1 MQRRGDRIDVLADLR
16 SLQDP
21 LYAGRGIGSHAEFL
35 LATLRDRG
43 SASLRLVGLVDP
55 TGAPPAPGVAAAC
68 DELRPVFAADAAA
81 LGSGDAWQA
90 LIFSAAKE
98 AGLQPVRAF
107 ASLYAA
113 FLGRTNGP
121 RAGWL
126 LAAIDRT
133 LILTRLRDAA
143 AVQGVSA

>member
-1 MQRRGDRIDVLADLR
+1 MNAALDIAPEVGLKPACDALGVSR
-16 SLQDP
+16 
-21 LYAGRGIGSHAEFL
+21 
-35 LATLRDRG
+35 ATLYRRRRPKVVRPTRTSWRAL
-43 SASLRLVGLVDP
+43 SAEERAWL
-55 TGAPPAPGVAAAC
+55 GALAPQIEAAI
-68 DELRPVFAADAAA
+68 AADANA

-107 ASLYAA
+107 AALSAA

-133 LILTRLRDAA
+133 LILTRLRAA
-143 AVQGVSA
+143 ADVQGVSA

>member
-1 MQRRGDRIDVLADLR
+1 MRQEL
-16 SLQDP
+16 
-21 LYAGRGIGSHAEFL
+21 
-35 LATLRDRG
+35 
-43 SASLRLVGLVDP
+43 P
-55 TGAPPAPGVAAAC
+55 TDAVAALSAQ
-68 DELRPVFAADAAA
+68 ERAWLGNLAPQIEAAIAADATA
-81 LGSGDAWQA
+81 LSSGDAWQA

-98 AGLQPVRAF
+98 ADLQPVRAF
-107 ASLYAA
+107 AALYAA

-133 LILTRLRDAA
+133 LILNRLRAAA